1 MLYVHSI
8 FQRDFAFSKILQLE
22 LPSLMSLYLELVQN
36 EGTFLAT
43 HKFLEKHG
51 KQLVELELSI
61 DPMSSPI
68 IFAPCGLFDMCTA
81 LKKLSFTAELL
92 RPIMFTREGT
102 VIPFQA
108 PSNLI
113 MFVNPVRDQVSIEDY
128 SFLVIHD
135 RFPNLSLITF
145 VFDNCDDV
153 VIQDAFRT
161 WALTLD
167 FPGIDL
173 AFEK

>member
-1 MLYVHSI
+1 M
-8 FQRDFAFSKILQLE
+8 F
-22 LPSLMSLYLELVQN
+22 LYLELVQN
-36 EGTFLAT
+36 EGTFSVT

-61 DPMSSPI
+61 DPMSRPI
-68 IFAPCGLFDMCTA
+68 IFVPCGLFDMCTA
-81 LKKLSFTAELL
+81 LKKLSFTAQLFEQ
-92 RPIMFTREGT
+92 IMFSREGT

-108 PSNLI
+108 PSNLV
-113 MFVNPVRDQVSIEDY
+113 MFVNPIRDKVRIEG
-128 SFLVIHD
+128 SFLVIRD

-153 VIQDAFRT
+153 VIQDSFRT
-161 WALTLD
+161 SVLTLD